1 MRTLPLR
8 WTIAVLL
15 FLATTVNY
23 IDRQTI
29 SVAAP
34 VISRQ
39 FGFSATDYSWI
50 VFSFLLAYAVM
61 QVVAGGLVDR
71 IGTRLGFAI
80 AVTGWSLA
88 NMLHAFGSGVLSFS
102 LLRFLLGAFEAAN
115 YPAALKAIA
124 EWFPR
129 HERAAAVGLVNV
141 GPGLGAVLAP
151 PLVSWLML
159 TWGWPRAFVVT
170 GLTGFVWLALW
181 LRTFYVP
188 DKHPRLRPEEA
199 RLIRDGTAA
208 ERASPPLAWG
218 VLLRDSR
225 MWGLMASRFT
235 SDGAFYFFVFWLP
248 KYLSD
253 VRGFGVAQIGAF
265 AWIPFL
271 AADAGSL
278 AGGWLSGRLIRA
290 GLSLGRSRK
299 LVIWLGAVLAAL
311 ALAASSA
318 PTPFAALGFIA
329 AAMFGIQVKAS
340 SLFTLPADLYPA
352 RSVALAWGLQGAAGS
367 LGGMLFQLYIG
378 RIVDGVGYAP
388 VFWAVSAM
396 HLLSAALVAVMIP
409 RIEPPAAVLD
419 GQMES
424 RGAGARD

>member
-1 MRTLPLR
+1 VRSLPLR
-8 WTIAVLL
+8 WTIAALL

-61 QVVAGGLVDR
+61 QAVAGGLVDR
-71 IGTRLGFAI
+71 IGTRLGFSIAI
-80 AVTGWSLA
+80 TGWSLA

-102 LLRFLLGAFEAAN
+102 CLRFLLGAFEAAN

-129 HERAAAVGLVNV
+129 QERAAAVGIVNV

-151 PLVSWLML
+151 PIVSWLIL
-159 TWGWPRAFVVT
+159 RWGWPQAFIAT
-170 GLTGFVWLALW
+170 GAIGFVWLAAW
-181 LRTFYVP
+181 LKIFRAP
-188 DKHPRLRPEEA
+188 EPRDAATPES
-199 RLIRDGTAA
+199 AA
-208 ERASPPLAWG
+208 PPLPLG
-218 VLLRDSR
+218 TLLRDSR
-225 MWGLMASRFT
+225 MWGLMASRFV

-253 VRGFGVAQIGAF
+253 VRHFGIAQIGAF

-278 AGGWLSGRLIRA
+278 VGGWLCGRLIRA
-290 GLSLGRSRK
+290 GFSLDRSRK
-299 LVIWLGAVLAAL
+299 LVIWLGAVLAAS

-318 PTPFAALGFIA
+318 PSPFAALAFIA
-329 AAMFGIQVKAS
+329 AAMFGIQVKSS
-340 SLFTLPADLYPA
+340 SLFTLPADLYA
-352 RSVALAWGLQGAAGS
+352 SRSVALAWGLQGAAGS

-378 RIVDGVGYAP
+378 RVVDRVGYAP
-388 VFWAVSAM
+388 VFWAVSGM
-396 HLLSAALVAVMIP
+396 HLLSAGLVAVMVR
-409 RIEPPAAVLD
+409 RIEPPD
-419 GQMES
+419 
-424 RGAGARD
+424 